1 MKRTQRLTDG
11 RPVSLHNPPPPP
23 PPPQREDVFV
33 DNQTADSFAKTQIT
47 NQNANRSCVDHKTEL
62 QSKKQQRQQ
71 QQQQKQSG
79 NSKYPCYMYRADN

>member
-11 RPVSLHNPPPPP
+11 RPVSLHN

-71 QQQQKQSG
+71 QQKQSG